1 MKLSHLITLAEAAEL
16 GLPLLQQAQAGE
28 QTEAAIEAAYMEVR
42 SRLHARDLNLSRR
55 PSRTV
60 RRESIRQALSVVH
73 HKVRLTRS
81 GEWHVQPS
89 PGTSWLLFALSDS
102 EAENLLNP

>member
-1 MKLSHLITLAEAAEL
+1 MKFSQLITLAEAAEL
-16 GLPLLQQAQAGE
+16 ALPLVQQAQARE
-28 QTEAAIEAAYMEVR
+28 QTKAAIEAAYLEAR
-42 SRLHARDLNLSRR
+42 SRLQARDLNRSRR

-73 HKVRLTRS
+73 YKVRLAHS
-81 GEWHVQPS
+81 GEWHVQQS
-89 PGTSWLLFALSDS
+89 PGSAWLLFALSDN

>member
-1 MKLSHLITLAEAAEL
+1 MWKFVA
-16 GLPLLQQAQAGE
+16 
-28 QTEAAIEAAYMEVR
+28 
-42 SRLHARDLNLSRR
+42 RLHARDLNLARR

-60 RRESIRQALSVVH
+60 RRESIRQALSVVQ

-89 PGTSWLLFALSDS
+89 PGASWLLFALLDS